1 MQTDINALVA
11 GFAGDG
17 AISGC
22 ATTAQGTPDMT
33 VAVASGIIQISDT
46 EYSIS
51 GTNKTITAAD
61 GGNPRIDLICA
72 NTSSALTV
80 TDGTA
85 AVSPKAPDIPANSI
99 LLAMI
104 YVPANDTDI
113 DSNQITDKRVI
124 VNSNSGEIFLS
135 AVSGWPSTTNGCSDA
150 TKTEYITN
158 DQDLYSLD
166 FDQTSIEYAQW
177 TMWMPDNWN
186 AGTIT
191 FKAVWT
197 AAAGTPAQ
205 AAEWNLQGRSYAN
218 DDAIDQAWGSSVEVS
233 DALIATSDIHYSSE
247 SSAVTLAGTPAIGEL
262 VQLRAWRDA
271 TNDTLAAD
279 AKLIGIKVYYI
290 KA

>member
-1 MQTDINALVA
+1 
-11 GFAGDG
+11 
-17 AISGC
+17 
-22 ATTAQGTPDMT
+22 
-33 VAVASGIIQISDT
+33 
-46 EYSIS
+46 
-51 GTNKTITAAD
+51 
-61 GGNPRIDLICA
+61 
-72 NTSSALTV
+72 
-80 TDGTA
+80 
-85 AVSPKAPDIPANSI
+85 
-99 LLAMI
+99 
-104 YVPANDTDI
+104 
-113 DSNQITDKRVI
+113 
-124 VNSNSGEIFLS
+124 
-135 AVSGWPSTTNGCSDA
+135 
-150 TKTEYITN
+150 
-158 DQDLYSLD
+158 
-166 FDQTSIEYAQW
+166 
-177 TMWMPDNWN
+177 MWMPDNWN